1 MNGDHAPSSSF
12 NTQGTIGVLRRF
24 LASRWNGSANF
35 LNLDNMQADEILK
48 ESKVIPPGTPGAH
61 KDIGAVMWKLASEL
75 YPGLTTLSLGNNDL
89 KTLAPLSQLPQ
100 HLPNI
105 QNLSLEGNDLK
116 WTKDLSTF
124 AKNKNGSLKNLRELM
139 LTGNPMQQNA
149 VSAMNEEGVYGARR
163 LLPLL
168 GSKLTSYSLAR
179 LPRRSPVPLPHPHP
193 PRPRARHAQ
202 GVRHR
207 PTPLLFQ
214 AQCRRQARQRQQ
226 HRRLCHPWPRH
237 AHEAI

>member
-100 HLPNI
+100 HLPSI

-149 VSAMNEEGVYGARR
+149 VSAMNEEGVYGATTSTTTGIQADIIF
-163 LLPLL
+163 L
-168 GSKLTSYSLAR
+168 G
-179 LPRRSPVPLPHPHP
+179 
-193 PRPRARHAQ
+193 
-202 GVRHR
+202 
-207 PTPLLFQ
+207 
-214 AQCRRQARQRQQ
+214 
-226 HRRLCHPWPRH
+226 
-237 AHEAI
+237 